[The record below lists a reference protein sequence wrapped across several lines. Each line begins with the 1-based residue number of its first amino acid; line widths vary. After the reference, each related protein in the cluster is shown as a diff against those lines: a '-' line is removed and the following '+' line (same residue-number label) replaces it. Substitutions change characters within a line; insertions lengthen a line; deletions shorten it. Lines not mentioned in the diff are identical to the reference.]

1 MSCALTSL
9 PRLQGAATPEM
20 RLGVE
25 QHRAGD
31 DRRYLVD
38 AELLERGLR
47 RGLHVALRIAA
58 VIGRAAGGKLALA
71 VPGVGQH
78 REVPQC
84 VHLRALLAG
93 IAAHHLVGVEGMTGA
108 GNAHRGLGVLAQGH
122 RERRLRHGV
131 RAQERQLVGFRGGIG
146 EIGRAA
152 LPRGGAERIR
162 HPDLVARRPGRA
174 VLRLRGKRAGPQRE
188 QNSNGSK
195 DAVHDALL
203 ATATGAGHCA
213 LPDHSGRLSCLRAGI
228 SSLFSRSI
236 ASARATR
243 ARVACGMITSSM

>member
-1 MSCALTSL
+1 MSCALTTCPGCS
-9 PRLQGAATPEM
+9 GAATPEM

-31 DRRYLVD
+31 DRRHLVD
-38 AELLERGLR
+38 AELPERGLR

-58 VIGRAAGGKLALA
+58 VIGGAAGGKLALA
-71 VPGVGQH
+71 VPGVRQH
-78 REVPQC
+78 REMPQC

-108 GNAHRGLGVLAQGH
+108 GNAHRGLGVLAQRH

-162 HPDLVARRPGRA
+162 HPDLVARRPGRT
-174 VLRLRGKRAGPQRE
+174 VLRLRGKRAGR
-188 QNSNGSK
+188 
-195 DAVHDALL
+195 
-203 ATATGAGHCA
+203 TAPTVIPTGRRTRSMM
-213 LPDHSGRLSCLRAGI
+213 PSLR
-228 SSLFSRSI
+228 RRP
-236 ASARATR
+236 ARATAPSPITAADCR
-243 ARVACGMITSSM
+243 ACAPASPVFSPAASRAHGRRGRGWRAA